1 ENPSRQGDNGGWI
14 GSLGYSIER
23 ELPQPPIISGYQ
35 SVRNI
40 LDFLLLAVL
49 AAMILLLI
57 SQNRKRKRDA
67 ENLVSS
73 LAVGANVLLHAGI
86 KGKVVAIDGDDIEL
100 ETTPGVKLR
109 VVKQA
114 IRGIETAEGK

>member
-1 ENPSRQGDNGGWI
+1 M
-14 GSLGYSIER
+14 
-23 ELPQPPIISGYQ
+23 
-35 SVRNI
+35 
-40 LDFLLLAVL
+40 DFLLLAVL

-86 KGKVVAIDGDDIEL
+86 KGKVAAIDGDDIEL